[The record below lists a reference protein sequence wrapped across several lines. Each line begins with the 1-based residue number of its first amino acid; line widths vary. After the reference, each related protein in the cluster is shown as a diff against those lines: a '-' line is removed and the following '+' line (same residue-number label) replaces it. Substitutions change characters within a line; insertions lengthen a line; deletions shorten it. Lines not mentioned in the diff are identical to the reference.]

1 MTYRARILE
10 LMRDCECDTVTP
22 AAVEA
27 WMRVAHPTLD
37 ALSADEFRD
46 AADNA
51 LQRARVYRAAQ
62 GTSLGSG
69 AHRRAWHAR
78 RGTVD

>member
-27 WMRVAHPTLD
+27 WMRMAHPTLD

-51 LQRARVYRAAQ
+51 MVEACMAGDEFNARLVRDM
-62 GTSLGSG
+62 G
-69 AHRRAWHAR
+69 
-78 RGTVD
+78 V